1 MMHES
6 PWNFSRI
13 LVSISVEGNTST
25 DPEKSEGNRP
35 FTVWW
40 SRVPK
45 HEGGFMFDQVFVA
58 EAQSSKRFWTTC
70 AGVTG
75 QVGLVAAMILAPMV
89 WPEALPSMHS
99 IVTILTPPGPPPP
112 PPPRL
117 ESAVQPTHAA
127 AVHAFVDPTGR
138 MIQPAAVPDKVTML
152 TDDPPIVT
160 GVYVAGG
167 IPGGAIGGVRDG
179 IIGGILL
186 AGNAALAPPRP
197 PEVARPVEKAPA
209 PEPVRTRLGGVVLAG
224 KLISRVDP
232 VYPQIAR
239 QMRTQGV
246 VELMAVVGV
255 DGRVREL
262 KLISGSPLLAPAA
275 LEAVRQWLYRP
286 TYLNGDPV
294 EVTAPITVTFR
305 LN

>member
-1 MMHES
+1 
-6 PWNFSRI
+6 
-13 LVSISVEGNTST
+13 
-25 DPEKSEGNRP
+25 
-35 FTVWW
+35 
-40 SRVPK
+40 
-45 HEGGFMFDQVFVA
+45 MFDQVFVA
-58 EAQSSKRFWTTC
+58 EAQDSKRFWTTC

-112 PPPRL
+112 PLARPEAAP
-117 ESAVQPTHAA
+117 QPTHAA
-127 AVHAFVDPTGR
+127 AVHPFVDPSGR
-138 MIQPAAVPDKVTML
+138 VFQPPKIPDKVTML
-152 TDDPPIVT
+152 TDDPPVVT

-167 IPGGAIGGVRDG
+167 IPGGAVGGVRDG

-197 PEVARPVEKAPA
+197 PETARPADKAPA
-209 PEPVRTRLGGVVLAG
+209 AEPIRTRLGGVVLAG

-232 VYPQIAR
+232 VYPTMAKN
-239 QMRTQGV
+239 MRIQGV

-275 LEAVRQWLYRP
+275 LDAVRQWLYRP